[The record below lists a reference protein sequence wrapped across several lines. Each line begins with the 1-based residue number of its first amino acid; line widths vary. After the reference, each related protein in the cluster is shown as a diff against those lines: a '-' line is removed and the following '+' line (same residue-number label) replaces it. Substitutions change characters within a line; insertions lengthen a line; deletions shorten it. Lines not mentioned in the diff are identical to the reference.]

1 MVGAARQKRRWG
13 TTTVEFAITCP
24 IVFFLIFA
32 TAVGGLGVFRY
43 QQVAAAARE
52 GARWASVHGGQYAD
66 ETNQPAATASD
77 IYSNAILPAASA
89 LNPSQLSYLVTWN
102 KSNMPLDP
110 GQNYEQPTGNTVTV
124 TVTYQWL
131 PEMYL
136 PGPITLSSTSTA
148 QMVY

>member
-1 MVGAARQKRRWG
+1 MLAAARHKRRWG

-32 TAVGGLGVFRY
+32 TVVGGLGVFRY

-110 GQNYEQPTGNTVTV
+110 GQNYEKPTGNTVTV